1 MPDVDNRIE
10 RLEREMRRL
19 RGWILVLS
27 IALVTTFALGAT
39 QGAPDELTLRKLI
52 IVDGD
57 GKERIVAD
65 TTSEGAALFVHYDL
79 DGKSRIT
86 AMTLPGGSAHLL
98 HHDSNGKKRI
108 EMNTLPGGYASLM
121 HYDSDGKKRIAA
133 TRSACVVS
141 SPQCLAL
148 TGIPIQRR
156 FPTCFIKSTNVL
168 VYPYT

>member
-1 MPDVDNRIE
+1 MPEADE
-10 RLEREMRRL
+10 RLEDLEREMRRL
-19 RGWILVLS
+19 RGWIFVGG
-27 IALVTTFALGAT
+27 IALVTTFAWSVT
-39 QGAPDELTLRKLI
+39 REAPNELTLRRLA

-65 TTSEGAALFVHYDL
+65 TTSEGAALLVHYDL

-133 TRSACVVS
+133 TTFSNNEA
-141 SPQCLAL
+141 
-148 TGIPIQRR
+148 GIELSDGNGEAVWGE
-156 FPTCFIKSTNVL
+156 KSE
-168 VYPYT
+168 